1 LEDQFEHMGVI
12 VIDLSH
18 TSDYVYMFLITAGLG
33 AIGGLGA
40 ELLLKR
46 ADNTGTIE
54 IPRRLNAS
62 LIDLGFP
69 ASLILGA
76 IAAVAA
82 TYFFP
87 PVVEQMASGINGGAV
102 QTTREYNLLKLVPLA
117 LIVGSAGPAFLASAQ
132 ARLMSALNAQKV
144 ETTAAAA
151 KTQFKQLADTT
162 RAAVPMAVEQAV
174 AGALPDAQPEQI
186 AAAVASV
193 SHSMNALIQPQV
205 KSAAANIDAIAP
217 AALPPHEG

>member
-1 LEDQFEHMGVI
+1 MIHLG
-12 VIDLSH
+12 H

-87 PVVEQMASGINGGAV
+87 PVVEQLAAGGNGGGV

-144 ETTAAAA
+144 EATAAAA
-151 KTQFKQLADTT
+151 KSQVKQLADTT

-174 AGALPDAQPEQI
+174 SGALPDAQPDQI

-205 KSAAANIDAIAP
+205 KNAAANIDAIAP
-217 AALPPHEG
+217 AAAAQHEG